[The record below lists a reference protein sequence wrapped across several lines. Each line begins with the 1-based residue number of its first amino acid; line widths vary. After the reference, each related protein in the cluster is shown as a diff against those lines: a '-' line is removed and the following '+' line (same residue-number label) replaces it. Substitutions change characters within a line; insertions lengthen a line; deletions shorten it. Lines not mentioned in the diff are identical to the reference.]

1 VQEPRGQLSGE
12 RHARGGAG
20 RRRLS
25 ALVAASAMALGVLV
39 APTTAFAAVTPEV
52 VPTVTVTNV
61 SVTTAV
67 ESIEVEFDYAATQ
80 TASSIVVTINGDF
93 VTTIE
98 DSSAGGS
105 FEDTYRAQAGTAL
118 VEIARVHEPAEP
130 GGDGVI
136 EQAYYGTVAV
146 PGPPEPTW
154 PLFKNAYSGT
164 IYELVNNRT
173 PTPLTF
179 ERWRDVY
186 RYKAPQATPTNY
198 VKYPWS
204 PTLYAVTFWPG
215 GEPAWQW
222 DRLGY
227 DQWRTAGFPAPRN
240 AGWIPGSYYY
250 KWATSPELFVEGE
263 DGVNHKLT
271 AKEWRDSGYRSFV
284 DRGNEG
290 FMKLSWTSDIVR
302 MTNIGAGHGYR
313 IGLAEWREEAYPS
326 PQVRKRIPGD
336 QFYQYAG
343 QATVWYAGP
352 AMNRPVTYAE
362 WKAAGSPQPAIRS
375 PRFDGDAG
383 VLRVGADVEPGTY
396 RSTGN
401 KDYCYWARLSGL
413 NGSLDNIID
422 NFIGNGSAYVTIEPS
437 DVAFE
442 TNRCNDWV
450 KVG

>member
-1 VQEPRGQLSGE
+1 
-12 RHARGGAG
+12 
-20 RRRLS
+20 
-25 ALVAASAMALGVLV
+25 MALGVLV
-39 APTTAFAAVTPEV
+39 APTAAFAVVTPEP
-52 VPTVTVTNV
+52 VPPVTVTNV
-61 SVTTAV
+61 SVTTAIQ
-67 ESIEVEFDYAATQ
+67 SIEVGFDYAATE

-105 FEDTYRAQAGTAL
+105 FEETYPAQIGRAL

-136 EQAYYGTVAV
+136 EQAYYGTVVV
-146 PGPPEPTW
+146 PGW
-154 PLFKNAYSGT
+154 PLLKNAYSGT

-186 RYKAPQATPTNY
+186 GYKAPQATPTNY

-215 GEPAWQW
+215 GEGAWQW

-250 KWATSPELFVEGE
+250 KWATSPELFVEGA

-271 AKEWRDSGYRSFV
+271 AKEWRDSGYRQFV
-284 DRGNEG
+284 DRRNEG

-302 MTNIGAGHGYR
+302 MTNIGAGSGYR
-313 IGLAEWREEAYPS
+313 IGGAEWREEAYPS
-326 PQVRKRIPGD
+326 PQVRQRIPGD

-343 QATVWYAGP
+343 QSAVWYAGP
-352 AMNRPVTYAE
+352 AMNRTVTYNE
-362 WKAAGSPQPAIRS
+362 WRAAGSPAPTIRGSVPTPPAPAPTRP
-375 PRFDGDAG
+375 PRPSAGIDCGDFSTQREAQRWFDRYYPYYGDVAGLDRDGDRRA
-383 VLRVGADVEPGTY
+383 
-396 RSTGN
+396 
-401 KDYCYWARLSGL
+401 C
-413 NGSLDNIID
+413 
-422 NFIGNGSAYVTIEPS
+422 
-437 DVAFE
+437 E
-442 TNRCNDWV
+442 TLP
-450 KVG
+450 